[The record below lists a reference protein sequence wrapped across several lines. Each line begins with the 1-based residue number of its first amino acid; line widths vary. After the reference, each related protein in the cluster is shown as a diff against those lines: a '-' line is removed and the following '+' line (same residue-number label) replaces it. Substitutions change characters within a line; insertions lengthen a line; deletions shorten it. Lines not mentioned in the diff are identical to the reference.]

1 MKETQKRALSVIMAI
16 VVFAATIFSPRFAG
30 EGEVQA
36 EPVQIADLA
45 ALQSVLAQCNN
56 GDTVEVQLV
65 GDITGLT
72 AQLEQT
78 AGSLILD
85 LNGHTISGSVPS
97 SGNNIPG
104 YILKSSDG
112 NLTILDSAQSGKIQN
127 TNASGGVIGKN
138 GGELDISGGY
148 FQGMVEALALT
159 GCTAKI
165 TGGSYFTEDAD
176 NGFSLHIYNNNQ
188 VTISGQDT
196 SFTSYYGAV
205 AITSEMTGNTLTVED
220 GTYTFRAKTDT
231 SWGYACYIEGK
242 TNLTVN
248 GGTFINENG
257 GTSLYIGAASTDAEV
272 AISGGTYQGRIAR
285 TVTDAQKLNDY
296 AWYGDGAD
304 NAGILADGYVLT
316 DHASTVQENILFTS
330 DSVKVVPGALIRLD
344 TGRSTFETYTN
355 EENAEADAA
364 DFHVV
369 LPVSVGADGTIY
381 PNSQGDTIPAVDT
394 DRITDGNRYEFTGW
408 YDESGEAYAS
418 VEAYVDK
425 NGSVL
430 RDTTLYAGWKAA
442 VSAEAGL
449 SAAISNEQAIR
460 SIQLENDISLQ
471 ASIQKEQTEF
481 LAERTLDLGGYTI
494 SADYTA
500 TGGAALA
507 LDGSWK
513 IGNGTI
519 TTQGQA
525 CLALSGTAELDA
537 LQCRTD
543 DFAYAVT
550 FDGTAENAD
559 YGIRSGTLQTT
570 LQGSSVIQMTNA
582 AGNSEIF
589 TNLFQGAY
597 ASCTKT
603 VTEGADVYLDTQKL
617 YVLQTPVTYPLDGSG
632 EAFGTYVY
640 GDNIPAIDRTVS
652 NQGYTGDITILD
664 VTVDNPVFVAEGE
677 SSSKLLTAGGT
688 DTYAYTVKVAR
699 HPAPGTYEGTVSVNY
714 IRMDGE
720 AGAYQHKVTLTITP
734 KQLSIAEP
742 ALVLAKV
749 YDGTAAAEILA
760 GELSGVVSGD
770 EVSVQAAAAYDSA
783 KTGTGKTIT
792 VQYTL
797 LGQDAGCYLAPVG
810 GVYADGEIRR
820 ADGQAAIAIADYYV
834 GQTAAPR
841 ATSDTNATDSVT
853 WYYKQ
858 KNASDDTYTTVAPR
872 AAGDYTLKA
881 VLEENSN
888 YKAVEKT
895 VDFKVSYLAAPP
907 QPYTLSG
914 TKGSNGWY
922 ISGVTIYPPEGY
934 LIATALN
941 GVYQDSCE
949 IGYSSEPVIYLQ
961 NAAGAITAPVQVE
974 KILIDSAKPVISGIE
989 DGRTYYSEEVK
1000 VRITDEQLETV
1011 ALNGRPQLISG
1022 SSKELIL
1029 TPAESTYVIVAQDK
1043 AGNSVT
1049 CRIGVEETWMREGI
1063 TKNET
1068 RQLRRGKAYKLG
1080 SGQWTVKGDKT
1091 VYNGDMSFYVGNDEE
1106 YAFEKR

>member
-1 MKETQKRALSVIMAI
+1 MRETQKRALSAVVAV
-16 VVFAATIFSPRFAG
+16 VVFVAAIFSPRIAG

-36 EPVQIADLA
+36 EPVQISDLT
-45 ALQSVLAQCNN
+45 ALQNVIAQCNN

-257 GTSLYIGAASTDAEV
+257 GTSLYIGAASTDEEV
-272 AISGGTYQGRIAR
+272 EISGGTYQGRIAR
-285 TVTDAQKLNDY
+285 TVTDTGRLNDY

-316 DHASTVQENILFTS
+316 DHASMIQGNILFTS
-330 DSVKVVPGALIRLD
+330 DSVKVVPGALIRFD
-344 TGRSTFETYTN
+344 TGRSTFEAYTN
-355 EENAEADAA
+355 EEAVEADTA
-364 DFHVV
+364 DSHVV

-381 PNSQGDTIPAVDT
+381 PNSEGDTVPTADT
-394 DRITDGNRYEFTGW
+394 DRITDGNRYDFTGW
-408 YDESGEAYAS
+408 YDESGAEYAS
-418 VEAYVDK
+418 VEEYVDK
-425 NGSVL
+425 HGSAL
-430 RDTTLYAGWKAA
+430 GDTTLYAGWKAA

-449 SAAISNEQAIR
+449 SAAIHNEQAVKN
-460 SIQLENDISLQ
+460 IQLENNLSLSAPVQMEQ
-471 ASIQKEQTEF
+471 AKF

-494 SADYTA
+494 SADGVA
-500 TGGAALA
+500 GSAALV

-519 TTQGQA
+519 VSSGQA
-525 CLALSGTAELDA
+525 CLALSGTAELNVLA
-537 LQCRTD
+537 CQTD
-543 DFAYAVT
+543 DFSYAVT
-550 FDGTAENAD
+550 LDGTADNAA
-559 YGIRSGTLQTT
+559 YRIHSGTLQTT
-570 LQGSSVIQMTNA
+570 LQDSSVIRITNMTEDSA
-582 AGNSEIF
+582 IL

-603 VTEGADVYLDTQKL
+603 VTKDADVYLDTQKL
-617 YVLQTPVTYPLDGSG
+617 YVSQTPVTYPEKGD
-632 EAFGTYVY
+632 EEVFGTYVY

-652 NQGYTGDITILD
+652 NKEYTGDITIQS

-677 SSSKLLTAGGT
+677 SAAKLLIAGGNE
-688 DTYAYTVKVAR
+688 TYAYTVKVAENTT
-699 HPAPGTYEGTVSVNY
+699 PGTYEGTVSVNY

-720 AGAYQHKVTLTITP
+720 EGAYQHKVTLTITP
-734 KQLSIAEP
+734 KQVP
-742 ALVLAKV
+742 DK
-749 YDGTAAAEILA
+749 
-760 GELSGVVSGD
+760 D
-770 EVSVQAAAAYDSA
+770 EEE
-783 KTGTGKTIT
+783 
-792 VQYTL
+792 
-797 LGQDAGCYLAPVG
+797 LAPLPEPGDDKPTLIPEKTDDESPAITEESMQSNWEKMVISQN
-810 GVYADGEIRR
+810 EIRR
-820 ADGQAAIAIADYYV
+820 LY
-834 GQTAAPR
+834 
-841 ATSDTNATDSVT
+841 
-853 WYYKQ
+853 
-858 KNASDDTYTTVAPR
+858 
-872 AAGDYTLKA
+872 
-881 VLEENSN
+881 
-888 YKAVEKT
+888 
-895 VDFKVSYLAAPP
+895 
-907 QPYTLSG
+907 
-914 TKGSNGWY
+914 
-922 ISGVTIYPPEGY
+922 
-934 LIATALN
+934 
-941 GVYQDSCE
+941 
-949 IGYSSEPVIYLQ
+949 
-961 NAAGAITAPVQVE
+961 
-974 KILIDSAKPVISGIE
+974 
-989 DGRTYYSEEVK
+989 
-1000 VRITDEQLETV
+1000 
-1011 ALNGRPQLISG
+1011 
-1022 SSKELIL
+1022 
-1029 TPAESTYVIVAQDK
+1029 
-1043 AGNSVT
+1043 
-1049 CRIGVEETWMREGI
+1049 
-1063 TKNET
+1063 
-1068 RQLRRGKAYKLG
+1068 RGKVYKLG
-1080 SGQWTVKGDKT
+1080 SGQWTVKGDQT
-1091 VYNGDMSFYVGNDEE
+1091 VYNGDMDFYVVNDEE
-1106 YAFEKR
+1106 YEFKKQ